1 MQQVITQNFKM
12 VGDFEEVN
20 FQKWIQHR
28 ADILDVDVKVKTA
41 SSSLMEISASGHP
54 ILIEAFE
61 IACSLGPLE
70 STVDS
75 IVIA

>member
-1 MQQVITQNFKM
+1 MPQVTTQNFTM
-12 VGDFEEVN
+12 IGDFEEVN

-28 ADILDVDVKVKTA
+28 ADILDVDLEVKSA

-54 ILIEAFE
+54 ILIDAFE